1 MTTTTYSLDTSVLVS
16 HLRGDKFADDTDRFF
31 RRAVEKKAKLVMPDV
46 VYSELYTGIYLSEN
60 PKSEETRVQKFL
72 AVNGIEVRT
81 SKSLKTARRAGE
93 LYSKHLGTKV
103 GVRRIL
109 PDFLIAAQVEV
120 TSEAF
125 VTWNVSDYQNLGLK
139 IPVLPPSRA

>member
-1 MTTTTYSLDTSVLVS
+1 MTTATYSLDTSVLIS
-16 HLRGDKFADDTDRFF
+16 HLRGDKFADDTDRFL
-31 RRAVEKKAKLVMPDV
+31 RRAVEKKAKLVMPDI
-46 VYSELYTGIYLSEN
+46 VYSELYTGIFLSEN

-72 AVNGIEVRT
+72 AVNDIEVRT
-81 SKSLKTARRAGE
+81 SRSLKVARRAGE
-93 LYSKHLGTKV
+93 LYSRHLGTRA

-109 PDFLIAAQVEV
+109 PDFLIAAQVEA

-125 VTWNVSDYQNLGLK
+125 VTCNVSDYQDLGLK